1 MVWIQTVGLI
11 GGSLIVLALIR
22 DFLAGLGQER
32 IWSDPDLEES
42 QDFYRVSD
50 RGLAPVIPILKE
62 DRLDDVHSFKDSPRD
77 DVRGRLA

>member
-1 MVWIQTVGLI
+1 MVWIQTFGLI
-11 GGSLIVLALIR
+11 CGSLLVLALIR

-42 QDFYRVSD
+42 QGYYRVSNQ
-50 RGLAPVIPILKE
+50 GLAPVIPILKE
-62 DRLDDVHSFKDSPRD
+62 DRLDDMHSFKDSPRD